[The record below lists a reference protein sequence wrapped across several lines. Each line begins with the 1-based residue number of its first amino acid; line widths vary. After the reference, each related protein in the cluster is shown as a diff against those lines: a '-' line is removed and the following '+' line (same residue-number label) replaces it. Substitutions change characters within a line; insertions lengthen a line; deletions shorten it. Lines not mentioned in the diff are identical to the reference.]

1 MPETKVDRHKVIPKL
16 PLRPSTVGDTNLSE
30 EDGTADKKAV
40 LSDGEANESVTS
52 ASKQKRESHESSSA
66 SSISFIA
73 DLPTAVPVKTPGKRG
88 RKRKDPEVKKKES
101 ESVSERADE
110 DVTAANE
117 EKAGG
122 EEEERIDQA
131 NRPRTS
137 NHQTPER
144 IP

>member
-16 PLRPSTVGDTNLSE
+16 PSRPTSTVGDNNLSV

-101 ESVSERADE
+101 ESVNLKDSEKNDE

-117 EKAGG
+117 EKVGG
-122 EEEERIDQA
+122 EEEDGYKVKSKVFA
-131 NRPRTS
+131 K
-137 NHQTPER
+137 
-144 IP
+144 

>member
-1 MPETKVDRHKVIPKL
+1 MSIMPETKVDRHKVIPKL
-16 PLRPSTVGDTNLSE
+16 PSRPSTVGDNNLSE

-88 RKRKDPEVKKKES
+88 RKRKDPEVEKKEAESMKDS
-101 ESVSERADE
+101 EKDEENVS
-110 DVTAANE
+110 AANE

-122 EEEERIDQA
+122 EEEDGYKVNSKVFA
-131 NRPRTS
+131 K
-137 NHQTPER
+137 
-144 IP
+144 

>member
-16 PLRPSTVGDTNLSE
+16 PSRPASTVGDTNLSE

-73 DLPTAVPVKTPGKRG
+73 DLPTAIPVKTPGKRG

-101 ESVSERADE
+101 QSANSKDSEKDE
-110 DVTAANE
+110 ENVTAANE

-122 EEEERIDQA
+122 EEEDGYKVNSKVFA
-131 NRPRTS
+131 K
-137 NHQTPER
+137 
-144 IP
+144 